1 MVTWYRMAS
10 MPTTRLHLVGIWRWT
25 LSRLKMFM
33 QWSIRRTIMGA
44 PSCTGQLGRANAR
57 WHAIWLKNI
66 IWIHRTGTRCVEWKG
81 RSCACPKCRIYTW
94 CIIIVAVCD
103 TFNSV
108 TIFDKFYQMDI
119 YQCNVVMEVTYT
131 HAWYGNFCSSWVWV
145 SFVNHSGNMC
155 VCACRVKAVVSTV
168 VMQFNVFVH
177 TLHIQLRHTSVV
189 LINHNL

>member
-1 MVTWYRMAS
+1 MSYRVNITLSICMQNIHIRSTPPLLLHPCLVLSCICVCWHLSATSHLGFLIKFYLQCLAICMVTCYRMAS

-25 LSRLKMFM
+25 LSCLKMFM

-44 PSCTGQLGRANAR
+44 LRCTGQLGGANAR

-103 TFNSV
+103 AFNSV
-108 TIFDKFYQMDI
+108 TIFDKLY
-119 YQCNVVMEVTYT
+119 
-131 HAWYGNFCSSWVWV
+131 V
-145 SFVNHSGNMC
+145 SNGHMSM
-155 VCACRVKAVVSTV
+155 
-168 VMQFNVFVH
+168 
-177 TLHIQLRHTSVV
+177 
-189 LINHNL
+189 